1 MAEEAKDYP
10 HSIVV
15 VADGPTCTGF
25 RLAGVQEVYKLEGR
39 AAERKIEE
47 LIEESEAGIVIIN
60 EKLLASMDHRL
71 RKTIDR
77 IAKPV
82 FISVPDKDGPSA
94 DVESLKDMVK
104 RALGFEL
111 AE

>member
-1 MAEEAKDYP
+1 MEEKDYP
-10 HSIVV
+10 HKIVV

-25 RLAGVQEVYKLEGR
+25 RLAGVQEAFKLLGK
-39 AAERKIEE
+39 AAERKVEE
-47 LIEESEAGIVIIN
+47 LVEEGEVGIVIIN
-60 EKLLASMDHRL
+60 EKLLTSMDHRL

-82 FISVPDKDGPSA
+82 FIAVPDKNGPSA
-94 DVESLKDMVK
+94 DVESLKEMVK

-111 AE
+111 KA

>member
-1 MAEEAKDYP
+1 MEEKDYP
-10 HSIVV
+10 HKIVV

-25 RLAGVQEVYKLEGR
+25 RLSGVQDAFKLQGK
-39 AAERKIEE
+39 AAERKVEE
-47 LIEESEAGIVIIN
+47 LIEEGEVGIVIIN
-60 EKLLASMDHRL
+60 EKLLTSMDHRL

-82 FISVPDKDGPSA
+82 FIAVPDKNGPSA
-94 DVESLKDMVK
+94 DVESLKEMVK

-111 AE
+111 KA

>member
-1 MAEEAKDYP
+1 MAEEYP
-10 HSIVV
+10 HKIVV

-25 RLAGVQEVYKLEGR
+25 RLAGVQESHKLEGR

-60 EKLLASMDHRL
+60 EKLLASTDHRL
-71 RKTIDR
+71 KKTIDR

-82 FISVPDKDGPSA
+82 FIAVPDKSGPSA
-94 DVESLKDMVK
+94 DVESLREMVK

-111 AE
+111 MK